1 LKSTKFS
8 EIPTKRLKKAMKQC
22 AYCGGENADDAV
34 RCYGCGTEEFKTD
47 APAEAPKQDEQ
58 EEFVTVFSCQR
69 LTDADIIAGRLEA
82 AGIETFVP
90 DEFLMQT
97 IGFNLNTYGFV
108 RVQVHRKDYASAKEL
123 CAVAVEPGGTPSD
136 GKASTESSGV
146 GEASEDAQ
154 NGKQCVACDAMIPD
168 AARQCPKC
176 GWTQPG
182 N

>member
-1 LKSTKFS
+1 LEITKPK
-8 EIPTKRLKKAMKQC
+8 EAQKAMKKC
-22 AYCGGENADDAV
+22 AYCGLENDHNAV
-34 RCYGCGTEEFKTD
+34 RCSGCGTDEFKT
-47 APAEAPKQDEQ
+47 EAPDKAPKLDEQ
-58 EEFVTVFSCQR
+58 EEFITVFSCQR
-69 LTDADIIAGRLEA
+69 LTDADLIVGRLEA

-123 CAVAVEPGGTPSD
+123 CAVAVEPGETSSEGNGTATSSD
-136 GKASTESSGV
+136 VGDASG
-146 GEASEDAQ
+146 DAQ
-154 NGKQCVACDAMIPD
+154 NCRQCVACDAKIPEGT
-168 AARQCPKC
+168 RLCPKC